1 MVSCGE
7 SLTRARSGVHR
18 ARRSGYKEFDN
29 RIPAD
34 SLSADLQGGIEDAKD
49 ARLMVRLRSPQE
61 AGATQSHLRRRST
74 RSVRIDPRRV
84 LIWLENP
91 HVAVAEIREER
102 AEIAAGNFSRPND
115 LRVIN
120 VRLVVN
126 KFVVDEVLLCVAYED
141 EMFAGHRREVTVGR
155 VARGS
160 IPTISKPMVAGVA
173 SPLCRCEPDP
183 SKGRT

>member
-84 LIWLENP
+84 LIWL
-91 HVAVAEIREER
+91 
-102 AEIAAGNFSRPND
+102 
-115 LRVIN
+115 
-120 VRLVVN
+120 
-126 KFVVDEVLLCVAYED
+126 
-141 EMFAGHRREVTVGR
+141 
-155 VARGS
+155 
-160 IPTISKPMVAGVA
+160 
-173 SPLCRCEPDP
+173 
-183 SKGRT
+183 